1 MMMIRRATWPAALAS
16 GVAVGVGWLAGG
28 SDAAWSAAIGVVVV
42 FTNFVAHGASLAWA
56 SSVSIGAVMAVALG
70 GFIVRLG
77 LIVGAMFALNTLS
90 WFSPTAFGLTV
101 MPATML
107 LLAFEARL
115 VTRGLGTALQI
126 PADPAAM
133 RAGVAMAAREASS

>member
-1 MMMIRRATWPAALAS
+1 MTMIRRAIWPAALAS
-16 GVAVGVGWLAGG
+16 GVAVGSGWLFGG
-28 SDAAWSAAIGVVVV
+28 PNAAWSAVVAVAVV
-42 FTNFVAHGASLAWA
+42 FANFVAHGASLAWA
-56 SSVSIGAVMAVALG
+56 STVSIGAVMAVALG